1 MPKETAKDAAGVASS
16 NDTQNPQPQQALTV
30 TADGDVSG
38 PLQLALSTETQ
49 DKLMQAL
56 QESLHQVS
64 EGFGDL
70 ISPGKIHAMDL
81 PFTVIDAITIPDYV
95 DRTTGEEKVKHV
107 FKLQFDDERIMLT
120 MQGDARP
127 RRTVASL
134 FQKARALGAR
144 AKAGPYKYGTKD
156 VKNINPAFIFVE
168 QPGFKAEVY

>member
-1 MPKETAKDAAGVASS
+1 MPKETAKDAAGVALS
-16 NDTQNPQPQQALTV
+16 NDMQNPQPSQALTV

-70 ISPGKIHAMDL
+70 IAPGKICAMDL

-95 DRTTGEEKVKHV
+95 DKKTGEEKVKHI
-107 FKLQFDDERIMLT
+107 FKLEFEDGRVMLT

-127 RRTVASL
+127 RRILASM
-134 FQKARALGAR
+134 FQQARALGAK
-144 AKAGPYKYGTKD
+144 AKAGPYRYAPKE
-156 VKNINPAFIFVE
+156 VNNINPAYVFVPQKGLE
-168 QPGFKAEVY
+168 A